1 MNELTEQKSKEIM
14 EILGTDDLTVKKWD
28 EIVTADMITY
38 PLADISSLGMA
49 FSSVST
55 AFTTISEAAKASGT
69 LYEAVIPT
77 GTHLAVAKDGSGLLG
92 TVIKDGKGL
101 TGQARF
107 KEVGKTVQAAG
118 SVSTIFMAMAIMAI
132 NKSLKNISENQKSIL
147 SFLETDKETQLKG
160 DLITLSDIIS
170 EYQHNWNNQQYL
182 SNREMQTLDIK
193 RNAEQNILFY
203 REMIER
209 KFGKKQFIH
218 FDTAKTLN
226 DVENKFKYYQLALYL
241 YSFSSFSDVV
251 LLQNFDKAFLN
262 DVAQRVK
269 NYSLEYGSFYD
280 KALESIEEYAGTS
293 VQSRALQGLSVA
305 GKFVGKQIAKIPDKA
320 NKIKVDDKLM
330 SGSKKLEKI
339 QSKSISDTTS
349 AFSVVKDSGISMF
362 IEKIDLLNAMH
373 NKPMRIAVDENNLYL
388 LQSQTE

>member
-1 MNELTEQKSKEIM
+1 
-14 EILGTDDLTVKKWD
+14 
-28 EIVTADMITY
+28 
-38 PLADISSLGMA
+38 
-49 FSSVST
+49 
-55 AFTTISEAAKASGT
+55 
-69 LYEAVIPT
+69 
-77 GTHLAVAKDGSGLLG
+77 
-92 TVIKDGKGL
+92 
-101 TGQARF
+101 
-107 KEVGKTVQAAG
+107 
-118 SVSTIFMAMAIMAI
+118 MAMAIMAI
-132 NKSLKNISENQKSIL
+132 NKSLQNISENQKSIL
-147 SFLETDKETQLKG
+147 NFLETDKETQLKG
-160 DLITLSDIIS
+160 DLITLSDIIN

-203 REMIER
+203 REMIEK

-226 DVENKFKYYQLALYL
+226 EVENKFKYYQLALYL
-241 YSFSSFSDVV
+241 YSFSSFLDVV

-305 GKFVGKQIAKIPDKA
+305 GKFVGKQIARIPDKE
-320 NKIKVDDKLM
+320 NKIKVDDKLI
-330 SGSKKLEKI
+330 SGSEKLEKI
-339 QSKSISDTTS
+339 QSKSVSDTIS

>member
-49 FSSVST
+49 FSGVST
-55 AFTTISEAAKASGT
+55 AFTTIGEAAKASGA
-69 LYEAVIPT
+69 LYEAKIPT
-77 GTHLAVAKDGSGLLG
+77 GAHLAKAKGGLIG
-92 TVIKDGKGL
+92 AVVKDGKGVI
-101 TGQARF
+101 GQARF
-107 KEVGKTVQAAG
+107 KEVGKTAQAAG
-118 SVSTIFMAMAIMAI
+118 NISTIFMAMAIMAI
-132 NKSLKNISENQKSIL
+132 NKSLQNISENQKSIL

-241 YSFSSFSDVV
+241 YSFSSFLDVV

-262 DVAQRVK
+262 DVARRVK

>member
-1 MNELTEQKSKEIM
+1 MNELIEQKNREII
-14 EILGTDDLTVKKWD
+14 EILGTDELKVKKWD

-49 FSSVST
+49 FSGVST
-55 AFTTISEAAKASGT
+55 VFTTISEAAKASGT
-69 LYEAVIPT
+69 LYEAVIPN
-77 GTHLAVAKDGSGLLG
+77 GTHLAAAKDGSGLLG
-92 TVIKDGKGL
+92 TVVKDGKGL
-101 TGQARF
+101 AGQARF
-107 KEVGKTVQAAG
+107 KEVGKTAQAAG

-132 NKSLKNISENQKSIL
+132 NKSLQNISENQKSIL
-147 SFLETDKETQLKG
+147 NFLETDKETQLKG
-160 DLITLSDIIS
+160 DLITLSDIIN

-203 REMIER
+203 REMIEK

-226 DVENKFKYYQLALYL
+226 EVENKFKYYQLALYL
-241 YSFSSFSDVV
+241 YSFSSFLDVV

-280 KALESIEEYAGTS
+280 KALKSIEEYAETS
-293 VQSRALQGLSVA
+293 VQSRALQGLSIA
-305 GKFVGKQIAKIPDKA
+305 GKFVGKQIAKIPDKE
-320 NKIKVDDKLM
+320 NKIKVDDKLI
-330 SGSKKLEKI
+330 SGSEKLEKI
-339 QSKSISDTTS
+339 RSKSVYDTTS

-388 LQSQTE
+388 LQS